1 MSIRI
6 KYQVIKNSVA
16 SYFSFSILAKKFAM
30 RKYQTNRYSL
40 SKAGTSYDSLGIY
53 Y

>member
-6 KYQVIKNSVA
+6 RHQVVKNSVA
-16 SYFSFSILAKKFAM
+16 SYFSLSILAKKFAM
-30 RKYQTNRYSL
+30 RNYRTNRYSP
-40 SKAGTSYDSLGIY
+40 SKIGNSCDSPGIY